1 MLFLVCVFL
10 SLAWQKALETD
21 KGKEERK
28 KHQRDMFVGGGGVG
42 GAATPLCIFATC
54 DGALL
59 RSIFLVN
66 CADTVYIIYME

>member
-28 KHQRDMFVGGGGVG
+28 KHQRDMFVGGG
-42 GAATPLCIFATC
+42 
-54 DGALL
+54 
-59 RSIFLVN
+59 
-66 CADTVYIIYME
+66 